1 MKTKSILVCAL
12 SAVMLCS
19 CANDANSGA
28 ENEVS
33 EPAEVTA
40 FEETSAAEVTAAE
53 TTALQ
58 DSEPETVTEFLYD
71 LDNDGNDE
79 RIVLEPRSHIVCYDK
94 DGNKLG
100 SAGGQWC
107 EQTDSI
113 VLKWYDDGSK
123 IYPALYSKYDV
134 DFAHDEYYIILSLKN
149 GAFSTERLIQWG
161 YLRSDNGGWY
171 GTPYVYGYYSEI
183 YGAWVSKEKCNEY
196 KAMVY
201 DGVADAP
208 SYKRVEFLKKA
219 AKRLMEDNILSD
231 IGDAIAVDIDNDG
244 VDEYLLRSDGK
255 LYCFEQVGDDAEL
268 IGETAFDEES
278 YALEWYNDR
287 EQVFPVLRS
296 ADTYYRLMLEE
307 NSFKAELFLQASD
320 GKYYCGGKEISEDEL
335 LRKKYFIWDKKQ
347 NRLEYTVKAASEY
360 SGRGILYDIEND
372 GIPELLIGYYG
383 EYVDIE
389 LDAVRLDGYSPKS
402 LGEIYL
408 AGGSEL
414 KKYYDSANDEYF
426 FINTNRN
433 GGTTCT
439 CSNEVCKT
447 VFYSNTTAEDV
458 IASESYFFDR
468 YTPELSE
475 KIFLDRAYWGDEI
488 IDGDRFVDSTEL
500 MVFEKRLEEYLSEYE
515 LIDTLTIPQ
524 LMAENEAPYET
535 YIEQALEIERRYLE
549 DPSAARVRESE
560 QVTIGEKAVNINEK
574 RIDISAQTPPE
585 EFEKLSK
592 LKDLKSIYIY
602 GLEAGESFDYTLL
615 SGVADQITDIDLYSI
630 DDADKL
636 SMFPKL
642 RSLSFYNDFT
652 NAADLSALSGFTELE
667 SVHISGQITNFDFVK
682 DMTKL
687 RKITFYGES
696 DEADCF
702 KAAAELPSLKIVVF
716 SGHIGRPSQE
726 QLECLCERDDII
738 MSEVK

>member
-1 MKTKSILVCAL
+1 M
-12 SAVMLCS
+12 
-19 CANDANSGA
+19 
-28 ENEVS
+28 
-33 EPAEVTA
+33 
-40 FEETSAAEVTAAE
+40 
-53 TTALQ
+53 
-58 DSEPETVTEFLYD
+58 
-71 LDNDGNDE
+71 
-79 RIVLEPRSHIVCYDK
+79 
-94 DGNKLG
+94 
-100 SAGGQWC
+100 
-107 EQTDSI
+107 
-113 VLKWYDDGSK
+113 
-123 IYPALYSKYDV
+123 
-134 DFAHDEYYIILSLKN
+134 
-149 GAFSTERLIQWG
+149 
-161 YLRSDNGGWY
+161 
-171 GTPYVYGYYSEI
+171 
-183 YGAWVSKEKCNEY
+183 
-196 KAMVY
+196 
-201 DGVADAP
+201 
-208 SYKRVEFLKKA
+208 
-219 AKRLMEDNILSD
+219 
-231 IGDAIAVDIDNDG
+231 
-244 VDEYLLRSDGK
+244 
-255 LYCFEQVGDDAEL
+255 
-268 IGETAFDEES
+268 
-278 YALEWYNDR
+278 
-287 EQVFPVLRS
+287 
-296 ADTYYRLMLEE
+296 
-307 NSFKAELFLQASD
+307 
-320 GKYYCGGKEISEDEL
+320 
-335 LRKKYFIWDKKQ
+335 
-347 NRLEYTVKAASEY
+347 
-360 SGRGILYDIEND
+360 
-372 GIPELLIGYYG
+372 
-383 EYVDIE
+383 
-389 LDAVRLDGYSPKS
+389 
-402 LGEIYL
+402 GEIYL

-458 IASESYFFDR
+458 IASEDYFFDR
-468 YTPELSE
+468 YTSELSE

-500 MVFEKRLEEYLSEYE
+500 MVFEKRLEEYLSGYE

-535 YIEQALEIERRYLE
+535 YMEQALEIERRYLD
-549 DPSAARVRESE
+549 DPSAARVRELE
-560 QVTIGEKAVNINEK
+560 QVTIGEKAVNINAK
-574 RIDISAQTPPE
+574 SINISAQTPPE

-615 SGVADQITDIDLYSI
+615 SGVADQITDIDLYST

-667 SVHISGQITNFDFVK
+667 SIHISGQITNFDFVK
-682 DMTKL
+682 DMTRL